1 MKKLS
6 LALGCVLALALP
18 VAAQDADITGTWDLT
33 IMTPQGG
40 QPAPL
45 TLRMDGGKLV
55 GTITGPQGELPVE
68 ASVKDKAVSIGFT
81 VQTPNGAIAVAMTGT
96 ADGDAMKGAVDF
108 GGRAQGEWS
117 ARRTAAAASGPA
129 PAAAATAAD
138 AKVDVTGTWIFEVNT
153 GAGTGTPTVTLKQD
167 GEKLTGH
174 YAGSYGEAP
183 LTGTIKGAE
192 IEFAL
197 DMNAQGNIVHIIYSG
212 VVEKDT
218 LKGTVKLGDLG
229 DGTFTGKR
237 K

>member
-1 MKKLS
+1 MEKLI
-6 LALGCVLALALP
+6 LTLGCVLTLALP
-18 VAAQDADITGTWDLT
+18 SAAQNADITGKWDLM

-45 TLRMDGGKLV
+45 VLRAEGDKLV
-55 GTITGPQGELPVE
+55 GTISGPQGELPVE
-68 ASVKDKAVSIGFT
+68 ASVKDKAVSISFT
-81 VQTPNGAIAVAMTGT
+81 VQTPNGSIPVAMTGT
-96 ADGDAMKGAVDF
+96 ADGDAMQGAVDF
-108 GGRAQGEWS
+108 GGRAQGEWT
-117 ARRTAAAASGPA
+117 AKRTAAATPTPAPA
-129 PAAAATAAD
+129 PAAAPSD

-183 LTGTIKGAE
+183 LTGTLRGTA
-192 IEFAL
+192 IEFEL
-197 DMNAQGNIVHIIYSG
+197 DMNAQGNIVHIVYSG
-212 VVEKDT
+212 VVEKDAVR
-218 LKGTVKLGDLG
+218 GTVKLGDLG